1 MRANTFKVPRA
12 QSCQVIA
19 LRLWKR
25 EIKQTMMSAEV
36 EAGTLHM
43 RDVFFS
49 SRSNK
54 LCPAGLEESKRIP
67 SQTVEKGKVAQV
79 QSRQV
84 VALRLWKRAIK
95 QIMLSAKVDAGK
107 FEDAGC
113 VLLDEI

>member
-1 MRANTFKVPRA
+1 MRANTVNVPRT
-12 QSCQVIA
+12 QSRQVVA

-25 EIKQTMMSAEV
+25 EIKQTMMSAEF

-54 LCPAGLEESKRIP
+54 LCSAGLEESQRIP
-67 SQTVEKGKVAQV
+67 SQTVEEEKVARA

-84 VALRLWKRAIK
+84 GALRLWKRAIK
-95 QIMLSAKVDAGK
+95 QIMLSTKVDAGK

-113 VLLDEI
+113 VLLDKI

>member
-1 MRANTFKVPRA
+1 MGANTVKVPRG
-12 QSCQVIA
+12 QSRQVVA

-25 EIKQTMMSAEV
+25 EIKHIMMSAEV
-36 EAGTLHM
+36 EAGTLHK

-54 LCPAGLEESKRIP
+54 LCPAGLEESQRIP
-67 SQTVEKGKVAQV
+67 SQTVEKEKVARA

-84 VALRLWKRAIK
+84 VALRLRKRGIK

-113 VLLDEI
+113 VLLVEV